1 MASYCPIRPL
11 LVRSEIVGLS
21 RDIPSHSQ
29 TGTGSSHC
37 LNCNQNC
44 FRYSSDSPVYT
55 PEDGDEWMIA
65 KLNVQTTDLG
75 YSQIVEHL
83 SKVHFVME
91 AVCVTMKRHLPSQH
105 PLQQMMKYHC
115 REVMIPNVFGGPKL
129 LNQKGFMHLLFAFG
143 DTGTRRLVKD
153 TYPITTWD
161 VTDFRE
167 NLKVIN
173 QWTIRLYS
181 QPPKQGSFFCF

>member
-1 MASYCPIRPL
+1 
-11 LVRSEIVGLS
+11 
-21 RDIPSHSQ
+21 
-29 TGTGSSHC
+29 
-37 LNCNQNC
+37 
-44 FRYSSDSPVYT
+44 
-55 PEDGDEWMIA
+55 MIA

-105 PLQQMMKYHC
+105 PLQQMMKFHC

-153 TYPITTWD
+153 AYPITTWD
-161 VTDFRE
+161 VTDFRG

-173 QWTIRLYS
+173 GPYASIHS
-181 QPPKQGSFFCF
+181 QLRRVLLFFEKQVGFFQTAFQTHKWR